1 MKETILFNGLD
12 EEQEISVSAT
22 ELKEF
27 INAEVNSKN
36 DSQDSELEAIK
47 ERLDDLETTTSGQ
60 AEEIS
65 SANSE
70 IVSNKTEIESNKAEI
85 NSVKETIESLT
96 TSLNATNESLSN
108 EISSRQTGI
117 ENAKIELSESFE
129 AELSKETDSRKAFE
143 NLIQNQIAQEIEDRK
158 EADSE
163 LESKIYNE
171 VSNSLSAVDFEA
183 ADKKVKSDLTAHIE
197 TVQTELTTEVKQLES
212 LVNTFR
218 TSLNEEIAN
227 RIKAD
232 NALQNNSNGSG
243 GQTEYSSNYELITID
258 SLDKGEVSDDSIFLQ
273 SFNTT
278 DSYITALQVK
288 NYVDSPR
295 TAEFQ
300 NEVFERKS
308 DVSKLE
314 AKLTTEATSRKD
326 EDSKLQNEIDSLDT
340 RTSTNENVLKILT
353 GTGEG
358 SIKKSIADR
367 IAEVVSN
374 APEAFDTLKE
384 IADWV
389 NEHETDA
396 LSMQNSISS
405 NASAISK
412 EVDERKNEI
421 AKTNLAI
428 ETEKANRINS
438 DSAIQESIVNLS
450 QALEAEAAERENTK
464 AFIHDTLKEE
474 FENQISDLTNATIGE
489 IVDDKHQE
497 ISNDVAANAKNIVIL
512 EGKIS
517 ENKSEIDNLNET
529 VFSEKTNK
537 KILVSNENG
546 IPEWNTLSSLVKSV
560 NVNSSNIDERGN
572 LLLNIPSSSKIV
584 SFANGRNSI
593 DGFIV
598 PFKSSNGNWYV
609 HVANWW
615 GGVYGDG
622 IVRGTC
628 YYID

>member
-47 ERLDDLETTTSGQ
+47 GRLDDLETTTSGQ
-60 AEEIS
+60 AEEIN

-70 IVSNKTEIESNKAEI
+70 IFSNKTEIESNKAEI
-85 NSVKETIESLT
+85 NSIKETIESLT

-108 EISSRQTGI
+108 EISNRQTGI
-117 ENAKIELSESFE
+117 ENAKTELSESFE

-171 VSNSLSAVDFEA
+171 VSNSLSAVDFES

-278 DSYITALQVK
+278 DSYITALQVR

-314 AKLTTEATSRKD
+314 AKLTTEATNRKD

-389 NEHETDA
+389 NEHETDV

-405 NASAISK
+405 NASAISI
-412 EVDERKNEI
+412 EVEERKNEI

-497 ISNDVAANAKNIVIL
+497 IANDIAANAKNIVIL
-512 EGKIS
+512 EDKIS
-517 ENKSEIDNLNET
+517 ENKAEIDTLNKT
-529 VFSEKTNK
+529 VFSEKTNE

-572 LLLNIPSSSKIV
+572 LLLNIPSSAKLV
-584 SFANGRNSI
+584 SFANGANSI
-593 DGFIV
+593 DGFLV

-615 GGVYGDG
+615 GGIYGNG

>member
-278 DSYITALQVK
+278 DSYITALQIK

-497 ISNDVAANAKNIVIL
+497 IANDIAANAKNIVIL

-529 VFSEKTNK
+529 VFSEKTNE

-560 NVNSSNIDERGN
+560 NVNSNKIDERGN

-593 DGFIV
+593 DGFLV

-609 HVANWW
+609 HVANWG
-615 GGVYGDG
+615 GGVYGNG

>member
-47 ERLDDLETTTSGQ
+47 GRLDDLETTTSGQ

-108 EISSRQTGI
+108 EISNRQTGI
-117 ENAKIELSESFE
+117 ENAKTELSESFE

-171 VSNSLSAVDFEA
+171 VSNSLSAVDFES

-389 NEHETDA
+389 NEHETDV

-412 EVDERKNEI
+412 EVEERKNEI

-497 ISNDVAANAKNIVIL
+497 IANDIAANAKNIVIL

-517 ENKSEIDNLNET
+517 ENKAEIDTLNKT
-529 VFSEKTNK
+529 VFSEKTNE

-572 LLLNIPSSSKIV
+572 LLLNIPSSAKLV
-584 SFANGRNSI
+584 SFANGANSI
-593 DGFIV
+593 DGFLV

-615 GGVYGDG
+615 GGIYGNG

>member
-47 ERLDDLETTTSGQ
+47 GRLDDLETTTSGQ
-60 AEEIS
+60 AEEIN

-70 IVSNKTEIESNKAEI
+70 IVSNKTEIESNKEEI

-108 EISSRQTGI
+108 EISNRQTGI
-117 ENAKIELSESFE
+117 ENAKTELSESFE

-278 DSYITALQVK
+278 DSYITALQIK

-389 NEHETDA
+389 NEHETDV

-497 ISNDVAANAKNIVIL
+497 IANDIAANAKNIVIL

-517 ENKSEIDNLNET
+517 ENKAEIDTLNKT
-529 VFSEKTNK
+529 VFSEKTNE

-572 LLLNIPSSSKIV
+572 LLLNIPSSAKLV
-584 SFANGRNSI
+584 SFANGANSI
-593 DGFIV
+593 DGFLV

-615 GGVYGDG
+615 GGIYGNG

>member
-12 EEQEISVSAT
+12 EEEEISVSAT

-36 DSQDSELEAIK
+36 DSQDSEIETIK
-47 ERLDDLETTTSGQ
+47 GRLDDLETTTSGQ

-65 SANSE
+65 S
-70 IVSNKTEIESNKAEI
+70 NKTEIENAKTEI
-85 NSVKETIESLT
+85 NSVKETISSLT
-96 TSLNATNESLSN
+96 TSLNTTNESLTN
-108 EISSRQTGI
+108 EISSRQSAV
-117 ENAKIELSESFE
+117 ENAKTEMSDLIQSEIKKE
-129 AELSKETDSRKAFE
+129 ADSRKAFE
-143 NLIQNQIAQEIEDRK
+143 ELIQNQITQEIADRK
-158 EADSE
+158 EVDSE

-171 VSNSLSAVDFEA
+171 VSNSLSAVDFES
-183 ADKKVKSDLTAHIE
+183 ADRKIKSDLTAHIE
-197 TVQTELTTEVKQLES
+197 TVQTELTTEVKQLET
-212 LVNTFR
+212 LVNTFK

-278 DSYITALQVK
+278 DSYITALQIK

-300 NEVFERKS
+300 NEVFERKA

-314 AKLTTEATSRKD
+314 AKLTTEATNRKD

-340 RTSTNENVLKILT
+340 RTTTNENVLKVLT
-353 GTGEG
+353 GNGEG
-358 SIKKSIADR
+358 SIKKSIADK
-367 IAEVVSN
+367 IAEVVAN

-396 LSMQNSISS
+396 LSMQNSISA
-405 NASAISK
+405 NAGTIAK
-412 EVDERKNEI
+412 EIDDRKNEV
-421 AKTNLAI
+421 AKTNLAL

-438 DSAIQESIVNLS
+438 DSALQESIVNLT

-464 AFIHDTLKEE
+464 NFIYENLKSD
-474 FENQISDLTNATIGE
+474 FENQITDLTNETIGD

-497 ISNDVAANAKNIVIL
+497 ISNEVGKNSQNIAIL

-517 ENKSEIDNLNET
+517 DNKEEIDTLNET
-529 VFSEKTNK
+529 VFSEKTNQ
-537 KILVSNENG
+537 KILVSTESG
-546 IPEWNTLSSLVKSV
+546 IPQWDTLSNLVKSV
-560 NVNSSNIDERGN
+560 RVNSGNIDERGN
-572 LLLNIPSSSKIV
+572 LLLNIPSNSKIV
-584 SFANGRNSI
+584 SFLNGSNSI
-593 DGFIV
+593 DGFLV
-598 PFKSSNGNWYV
+598 PFHSTNGNWYL
-609 HVANWW
+609 HVSNWW
-615 GGVYGDG
+615 GGIYGSG
-622 IVRGTC
+622 TVRGTC

>member
-12 EEQEISVSAT
+12 EEQEVSVSAT

-47 ERLDDLETTTSGQ
+47 GRLDDLETTTSGQ
-60 AEEIS
+60 AEEIN

-108 EISSRQTGI
+108 EISNRQTGI
-117 ENAKIELSESFE
+117 ENAKTELSESFE

-171 VSNSLSAVDFEA
+171 VSNSLSAVDFES

-314 AKLTTEATSRKD
+314 AKLTTEATNRKD

-389 NEHETDA
+389 NEHETDV

-405 NASAISK
+405 NASAISI
-412 EVDERKNEI
+412 EVEERKNEI

-464 AFIHDTLKEE
+464 TFIHDTLKEE

-497 ISNDVAANAKNIVIL
+497 IANDIAANAKNIVIL

-517 ENKSEIDNLNET
+517 ENKAEIDSLNET
-529 VFSEKTNK
+529 VFSEKTNE
-537 KILVSNENG
+537 KILVSKENG

-572 LLLNIPSSSKIV
+572 LLLNIPSSAKLV
-584 SFANGRNSI
+584 SFANGANSI
-593 DGFIV
+593 DGFLV

-615 GGVYGDG
+615 GGIYGNG

>member
-47 ERLDDLETTTSGQ
+47 GRLDDLETTTSGQ
-60 AEEIS
+60 AEEIN

-70 IVSNKTEIESNKAEI
+70 IVSNKTEIESNKEEI

-108 EISSRQTGI
+108 EISNRQTGI
-117 ENAKIELSESFE
+117 ENAKTELSESFE

-212 LVNTFR
+212 LVDTFR

-389 NEHETDA
+389 NEHETDV

-412 EVDERKNEI
+412 EVEERKNEI

-497 ISNDVAANAKNIVIL
+497 IANDIAANAKNIVIL

-517 ENKSEIDNLNET
+517 ENKAEIDTLNKT
-529 VFSEKTNK
+529 VFSEKTNE

-572 LLLNIPSSSKIV
+572 LLLNIPSSAKLV
-584 SFANGRNSI
+584 SFANGANSI
-593 DGFIV
+593 DGFLV

-615 GGVYGDG
+615 GGIYGNG